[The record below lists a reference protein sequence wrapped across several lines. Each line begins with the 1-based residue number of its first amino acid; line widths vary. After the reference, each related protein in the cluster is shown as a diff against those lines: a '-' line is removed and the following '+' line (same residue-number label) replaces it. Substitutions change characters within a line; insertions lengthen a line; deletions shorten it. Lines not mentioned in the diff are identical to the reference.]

1 MIKKCQEMVQAQK
14 DLEDEVI
21 GSQYERRQTEI
32 KVNRWLASLTGNFT
46 TEKKEDDQDEQTS
59 QGDSLSNDDLSIS
72 CYDDEGS
79 KAASSSLNVRSAAA
93 SR

>member
-32 KVNRWLASLTGNFT
+32 KVNRWLASLSGNYT
-46 TEKKEDDQDEQTS
+46 AEKKEDDQDEQTS
-59 QGDSLSNDDLSIS
+59 
-72 CYDDEGS
+72 
-79 KAASSSLNVRSAAA
+79 
-93 SR
+93 

>member
-1 MIKKCQEMVQAQK
+1 M
-14 DLEDEVI
+14 I

-32 KVNRWLASLTGNFT
+32 KVNRWLAAMNGNFVH
-46 TEKKEDDQDEQTS
+46 EKKEDDQDEQSS

-72 CYDDEGS
+72 CIDDEKS
-79 KAASSSLNVRSAAA
+79 KNDSSSLNVRSVAAA